1 MRIERILR
9 YDNNK
14 ALYEC
19 QKSISLD
26 IALTD
31 EGGEYLLNSC
41 GLECYQFFF
50 QNQAEQKNNMSI
62 KIQNTFLRIRKIA
75 NDEYFSLSA

>member
-1 MRIERILR
+1 ML
-9 YDNNK
+9 
-14 ALYEC
+14 
-19 QKSISLD
+19 SI
-26 IALTD
+26 
-31 EGGEYLLNSC
+31 
-41 GLECYQFFF
+41 FF

>member
-41 GLECYQFFF
+41 GLECYQFFSKPSRT
-50 QNQAEQKNNMSI
+50 EK
-62 KIQNTFLRIRKIA
+62 
-75 NDEYFSLSA
+75 

>member
-50 QNQAEQKNNMSI
+50 KTKQN
-62 KIQNTFLRIRKIA
+62 RKIICRLK
-75 NDEYFSLSA
+75 FRILF